1 MEEIKNNIVD
11 VITTCDTAQ
20 FCTFASD
27 KLYPETR
34 IVANMINKNNKNI
47 NIENLILHFMTN
59 KNSNKIQQIKNNN
72 NVCIYYFNQE
82 TRKAM
87 TLFGS
92 IEIIESMNEKSKF
105 WNDSWKN
112 FGYIGKYDE
121 NYCVIKFTPKFYK
134 FFIKKEEKYGKL

>member
-1 MEEIKNNIVD
+1 MEEIKNDIVD

-20 FCTFASD
+20 FCTFASN

-34 IVANMINKNNKNI
+34 TVANMINKNNKNI
-47 NIENLILHFMTN
+47 NTENLILHFMTN

-82 TRKAM
+82 TRKSM

-121 NYCVIKFTPKFYK
+121 NYCVIKFIPKFYK
-134 FFIKKEEKYGKL
+134 FFIEKEEKYGKL